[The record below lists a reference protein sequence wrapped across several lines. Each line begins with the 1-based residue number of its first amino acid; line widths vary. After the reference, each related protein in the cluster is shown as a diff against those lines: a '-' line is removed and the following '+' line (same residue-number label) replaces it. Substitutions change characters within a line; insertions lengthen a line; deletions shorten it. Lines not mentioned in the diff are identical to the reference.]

1 MYIGGGGGN
10 LTSEEYSN
18 ISEFVTLDGH
28 SNGKKKGFSS
38 AFHFVTYSR
47 HRVVLKGRRG
57 PISLPRGGY

>member
-28 SNGKKKGFSS
+28 SNGKKKGF
-38 AFHFVTYSR
+38 
-47 HRVVLKGRRG
+47 
-57 PISLPRGGY
+57 